1 MVKILGILDLLAA
14 ILLIGIASGVGIPTY
29 VLIFISV
36 CLLFKACVFIY
47 DIGGIT
53 DLGIAI
59 LIVLSIFLIIP
70 SWILFIVAAFIGF
83 KGMMSLFA

>member
-36 CLLFKACVFIY
+36 CLFLKACISIKEGVI
-47 DIGGIT
+47 
-53 DLGIAI
+53 DLMIA
-59 LIVLSIFLIIP
+59 SLIILSVFFVMP
-70 SWILFIVAAFIGF
+70 SYLLFIGVAFMGF
-83 KGMMSLFA
+83 KGVMSLFA